1 MTLIVIKINLGTEV
15 SEVELFIEMCWN
27 KTMYIRNVQHKFIKN
42 LYFDL
47 VSFSDKNVQT
57 L

>member
-27 KTMYIRNVQHKFIKN
+27 KTMYIRNVQYKFIKN
-42 LYFDL
+42 LCFDL